1 MAKTTP
7 RKTNRHK
14 QNGKGST
21 VLAVLLVFII
31 MMMVGIYYFL
41 QWNHEQDVV
50 QKKAP
55 VSDQKKTEQPAVQLR
70 ASSVKPAEEQLV
82 AVPKQP
88 GAEWEHY
95 TDDATLEKPAAKDA
109 VARRSK
115 PELAIIIDDMGS
127 SVAEAEM
134 LARIGVPLTFAIIP
148 GLRHDREV
156 AATANTNQN
165 IEVMIHIPMQSKEYP
180 QRRLESNGLLLSHDD
195 GEIRSRMDDYF
206 TRLPQAKGANNHTG
220 SAFTEDTEKMRLVL
234 SQLRERSLFFV
245 DSVTTKD
252 TVGARVAASLKLR
265 TARRDVFLDNN
276 QDEAYIRGQLA
287 QAVARAKKGGRAI
300 AICHPHP
307 VTIKT
312 LVAVLPELQKREGVT
327 LVTASRLVK

>member
-1 MAKTTP
+1 MAKASP
-7 RKTNRHK
+7 RKINRHK
-14 QNGKGST
+14 QNGKGAT

-41 QWNHEQDVV
+41 QWNHEQGVLE
-50 QKKAP
+50 KNPPIAG
-55 VSDQKKTEQPAVQLR
+55 SKKTEQPVVQLR
-70 ASSVKPAEEQLV
+70 KSSAKPAEEQLV

-95 TDDATLEKPAAKDA
+95 TDDATLEKPAAKETA
-109 VARRSK
+109 QRRSK

-127 SVAEAEM
+127 SLSEAEM

-156 AATANTNQN
+156 AATANTHQN

-180 QRRLESNGLLLSHDD
+180 QRRLEANGLLLSHDD
-195 GEIRSRMDDYF
+195 SEIRSRMEDYF
-206 TRLPQAKGANNHTG
+206 ARLPQAKGANNHTG
-220 SAFTEDTEKMRLVL
+220 SAFTEDSEKMKLVL

-252 TVGARVAASLKLR
+252 TVGSKIAASLKLR
-265 TARRDVFLDNN
+265 SARRDVFLDNN

-287 QAVARAKKGGRAI
+287 QAVARAKRGGRAI

-307 VTIKT
+307 ATIKT
-312 LVAVLPELQKREGVT
+312 LAAVLPELQKREGIM